1 LRENSATR
9 IKGILMSSLFAA
21 ADHLE
26 RIPMIDAE
34 VYYLDDLALGRERDE
49 ILQQLIANTEW
60 RQDSIVVWGK
70 MYQQPRL
77 LAWYGDSGSEYTYS
91 GITLS
96 PMPWTEL
103 LLDMKK
109 RVESVTRES
118 FNSVLLNYYRDNRDS
133 MGFHSDDE
141 PELGEEPVIASVSL
155 GEERTLVLKHKI
167 DKLAKP
173 VRLRLASG
181 SLLLMKGD
189 TQRCWKHGIAKETR
203 RCGARVNLTFRHIA
217 AHGG

>member
-1 LRENSATR
+1 
-9 IKGILMSSLFAA
+9 MSGLFAQ
-21 ADHLE
+21 ADRLE